1 MAVPTSKLSPLF
13 FAGILPQITKLN
25 LSEKRKKHTHL
36 LTHLNYHISY
46 KSNLQD
52 LNKSNLQDLNNL
64 VNNKNQTIWG
74 LLNPVSLF

>member
-52 LNKSNLQDLNNL
+52 LNNL